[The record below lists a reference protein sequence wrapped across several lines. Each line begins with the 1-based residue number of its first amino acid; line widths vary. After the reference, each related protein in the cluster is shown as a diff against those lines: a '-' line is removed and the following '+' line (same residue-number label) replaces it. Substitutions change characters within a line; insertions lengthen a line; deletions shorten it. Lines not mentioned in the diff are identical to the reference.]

1 MKQSW
6 TVYASTAKL
15 TVQTRARAYQR
26 MKSFYEDIRDFLT
39 SSIVVGDLTLPTSYA
54 KPECFNDFQ
63 AGFRTHANTDESLVS
78 GADGDWKPEWYVIA
92 MTGLDDPVFL
102 AVNEAGSGYPVYTA
116 VHGAGRWDAIQIAPS
131 LGAFGR
137 LLKAL
142 AEVNEDTF
150 AFNRLIMAEVSFPNE
165 YWREV
170 IDTRQETELLEQ
182 SSSDIS
188 DYDPADFEK
197 GDLIVSDPGP
207 HKLKVVQI
215 VSKCRGLPLKEAL
228 ALAGAPELKAAS
240 GTRGQLYRLREQLEA
255 LDATVEFRPD

>member
-1 MKQSW
+1 M
-6 TVYASTAKL
+6 YASTAKL
-15 TVQTRARAYQR
+15 TVQPTARAYQR

-39 SSIVVGDLTLPTSYA
+39 SSIVVGDLTLPTHYA

-63 AGFRTHANTDESLVS
+63 AGFRTHGNTDESLVS
-78 GADGDWKPEWYVIA
+78 DAEGDWKPEWYVIA

-131 LGAFGR
+131 LAAFGR

-150 AFNRLIMAEVSFPNE
+150 EFNRLIMAEVRFPNE

-170 IDTRQETELLEQ
+170 IDTRQETALLEQ
-182 SSSDIS
+182 SSPDIS
-188 DYDPADFEK
+188 DYNPADFER
-197 GDLIVSDPGP
+197 GNLIVSDPGP

-215 VSKCRGLPLKEAL
+215 VSKCRGLPLKDAL

-240 GTRGQLYRLREQLEA
+240 GTRGQLHSLRAQLEA
-255 LDATVEFRPD
+255 AGATVEFRPD

>member
-1 MKQSW
+1 
-6 TVYASTAKL
+6 
-15 TVQTRARAYQR
+15 

>member
-1 MKQSW
+1 
-6 TVYASTAKL
+6 
-15 TVQTRARAYQR
+15 
-26 MKSFYEDIRDFLT
+26 MKSFYENIRDFLISGT
-39 SSIVVGDLTLPTSYA
+39 VVGDLTLPMHYP

-63 AGFRTHANTDESLVS
+63 AGFRTNGNTGESLVS
-78 GADGDWKPEWYVIA
+78 ETDGGWKPEWYVIA

-102 AVNEAGSGYPVYTA
+102 AVNEAESGYPVYTA

-131 LGAFGR
+131 LGAFDR
-137 LLKAL
+137 LLKTL
-142 AEVNEDTF
+142 AEVDDDT
-150 AFNRLIMAEVSFPNE
+150 AEFNRLIMAEVSFPNE
-165 YWREV
+165 YWSEV

-197 GDLIVSDPGP
+197 GDLIVIDPGP

-240 GTRGQLYRLREQLEA
+240 GTRGQLHRLRERLEA
-255 LDATVEFRPD
+255 LGATVEFRSD

>member
-1 MKQSW
+1 
-6 TVYASTAKL
+6 
-15 TVQTRARAYQR
+15 
-26 MKSFYEDIRDFLT
+26 MKSFYENIRDFLISGT
-39 SSIVVGDLTLPTSYA
+39 VVGDLTLPTSYA

-63 AGFRTHANTDESLVS
+63 AGLRTNGNTGESLVS
-78 GADGDWKPEWYVIA
+78 ETDGAWKPEWYVVA

-102 AVNEAGSGYPVYTA
+102 DMNEAESGYPVYTA
-116 VHGAGRWDAIQIAPS
+116 VHGAGRWDEIQIAPS
-131 LGAFGR
+131 LGAFDR
-137 LLKAL
+137 LLKTL
-142 AEVNEDTF
+142 AEVSEDT
-150 AFNRLIMAEVSFPNE
+150 AEFNRLIMAEVSFPNE

-197 GDLIVSDPGP
+197 GDLIVIDPGP

-228 ALAGAPELKAAS
+228 ALAGAPELRAGS
-240 GTRGQLYRLREQLEA
+240 GTRGQLSVLREQLET
-255 LDATVEFRPD
+255 LGATVEFRPD